1 MAKRYTP
8 GTVTLI
14 GALMKRALK
23 QLEKAIDHAAT
34 YQEWREASLEH
45 DRLSGAE
52 NWKEIDRSQH
62 YDYELIRN
70 RLAQIRQARE
80 RNDVNKLVFHLHEGL
95 HGNLGNISNPALY
108 NHARVGTKHLIE
120 RYLAEVTAALD
131 YLCDNEFEEFP
142 FKEKLDFFQTT
153 GQAFGQSCLMLS
165 GGAALGLFHIGVAKS
180 LWEQDLLPPVISG
193 SSAGSIIASV
203 VGTHDD
209 SELMTKLEPENIYL
223 EAFKV
228 VGWSGTMKGR
238 PVLDGNYLEACLE
251 ENILDLTFEEAYR
264 KTGREINITV
274 SPYDRHQHARL
285 LNWRTSPNVLIRKA
299 SLASCA
305 IPGIYPPVT
314 LWAKN
319 IEGEKVPY
327 IPSRK
332 WVDGSI
338 KDDLPIH
345 RLARLY
351 GVNHS
356 IVSQT
361 NPHVVPFLARKGGGR
376 MIPALGNLALRNI
389 TMNARF
395 VLNLAQRQVQ
405 SNDLGLILDKAES
418 ILKQKYFGDINIIPP
433 RQATN
438 ILRVLR
444 NPTVEDVRAFI
455 RTGERTTWPKLELVR
470 NTTMISRTF
479 RNCLKRLDRIETEKL
494 RHLRLIRKEG

>member
-1 MAKRYTP
+1 
-8 GTVTLI
+8 
-14 GALMKRALK
+14 MKRALK
-23 QLEKAIDHAAT
+23 QLQKAIDNAT
-34 YQEWREASLEH
+34 TYAEWREASLEH

-52 NWKEIDRSQH
+52 EWKEIDRSPH
-62 YDYELIRN
+62 FDYELIRN

-108 NHARVGTKHLIE
+108 QVARVGTKTLIE
-120 RYLAEVTAALD
+120 RYLREVCTALD
-131 YLCDNEFEEFP
+131 FLCDNEFSEFG

-180 LWEQDLLPPVISG
+180 LWEEGMLPPVISG

-209 SELMTKLEPENIYL
+209 EELRHKLEPENIYL

-228 VGWSGTMKGR
+228 VGWGGLMRGK
-238 PVLDGNYLEACLE
+238 PVLDGNFLEACLE
-251 ENILDLTFEEAYR
+251 ENIADLTFEEAYKR
-264 KTGREINITV
+264 TGREINITV
-274 SPYDRHQHARL
+274 SPYDRHQHSRL
-285 LNWRTSPNVLIRKA
+285 LNWKTSPNVLIRKA

-319 IEGEKVPY
+319 IDGEKVPY

-332 WVDGSI
+332 FVDGSI
-338 KDDLPIH
+338 KDDLPVH

-351 GVNHS
+351 GVNHA

-361 NPHVVPFLARKGGGR
+361 NPHVVPFLARKGNGR
-376 MIPALGNLALRNI
+376 MLPALGNLALRNF

-395 VLNLAQRQVQ
+395 VLNLAQRQVR
-405 SNDLGLILDKAES
+405 SNDVGLMLDKAES
-418 ILKQKYFGDINIIPP
+418 VLKQKYIGDINLIPE
-433 RQATN
+433 RRARN
-438 ILRVLR
+438 ILKVLR
-444 NPTVEDVRAFI
+444 NPSVDDVREFI
-455 RTGERTTWPKLELVR
+455 RSGERATWPRLEMIG
-470 NTTMISRTF
+470 NTTCISRTF
-479 RNCLKRLDRIETEKL
+479 RACLQRLDRIETEKL
-494 RHLRLIRKEG
+494 RHLRLVGEE

>member
-1 MAKRYTP
+1 
-8 GTVTLI
+8 
-14 GALMKRALK
+14 
-23 QLEKAIDHAAT
+23 
-34 YQEWREASLEH
+34 
-45 DRLSGAE
+45 
-52 NWKEIDRSQH
+52 
-62 YDYELIRN
+62 
-70 RLAQIRQARE
+70 
-80 RNDVNKLVFHLHEGL
+80 
-95 HGNLGNISNPALY
+95 
-108 NHARVGTKHLIE
+108 
-120 RYLAEVTAALD
+120 
-131 YLCDNEFEEFP
+131 
-142 FKEKLDFFQTT
+142 
-153 GQAFGQSCLMLS
+153 
-165 GGAALGLFHIGVAKS
+165 
-180 LWEQDLLPPVISG
+180 
-193 SSAGSIIASV
+193 
-203 VGTHDD
+203 
-209 SELMTKLEPENIYL
+209 
-223 EAFKV
+223 
-228 VGWSGTMKGR
+228 
-238 PVLDGNYLEACLE
+238 
-251 ENILDLTFEEAYR
+251 EEAYR

-319 IEGEKVPY
+319 IDGEKVPY

-351 GVNHS
+351 GVILS

-376 MIPALGNLALRNI
+376 MLPALGNLALRNF

-433 RQATN
+433 RQPAN

-444 NPTVEDVRAFI
+444 NPSVEDARDF
-455 RTGERTTWPKLELVR
+455 THSGEKTTCPKLVLIRDTAMV
-470 NTTMISRTF
+470 SRTF
-479 RNCLKRLDRIETEKL
+479 RSCLQRLDRIETENL
-494 RHLRLIRKEG
+494 RHLRLTRKEG

>member
-1 MAKRYTP
+1 
-8 GTVTLI
+8 
-14 GALMKRALK
+14 MKRALK
-23 QLEKAIDHAAT
+23 QLQKAIDNAT
-34 YQEWREASLEH
+34 TYAEWREASLEH

-52 NWKEIDRSQH
+52 EWKDIDRSPH

-108 NHARVGTKHLIE
+108 QVARVGTKTLIE
-120 RYLAEVTAALD
+120 RYLQEVCTALD
-131 YLCDNEFEEFP
+131 FLCDNEFSEFG

-180 LWEQDLLPPVISG
+180 LWEEGLLPPVISG

-209 SELMTKLEPENIYL
+209 EELRHKLEPENIYL

-228 VGWSGTMKGR
+228 VGWGGLMRGK
-238 PVLDGNYLEACLE
+238 PVLDGNFLEACLE
-251 ENILDLTFEEAYR
+251 ENIADLTFEEAYHR
-264 KTGREINITV
+264 TGREINITV
-274 SPYDRHQHARL
+274 SPYDRHQHSRL
-285 LNWRTSPNVLIRKA
+285 LNWKTSPNVL
-299 SLASCA
+299 

-332 WVDGSI
+332 FVDGSI

-351 GVNHS
+351 GVNHA

-361 NPHVVPFLARKGGGR
+361 NPHVVPFLARKGNGR
-376 MIPALGNLALRNI
+376 PLPALGNLALRNF

-395 VLNLAQRQVQ
+395 VLNLAQRQVR
-405 SNDLGLILDKAES
+405 SNDVGLILDKAES
-418 ILKQKYFGDINIIPP
+418 VLKQKYIGDINLIPE
-433 RQATN
+433 RKARN

-444 NPTVEDVRAFI
+444 NPSVDDVREFI
-455 RTGERTTWPKLELVR
+455 RSGERATWPRLEMIG
-470 NTTMISRTF
+470 NTTCISRTF
-479 RNCLKRLDRIETEKL
+479 RSCLQRLDRIETEKL
-494 RHLRLIRKEG
+494 RHLRLVGEE

>member
-1 MAKRYTP
+1 
-8 GTVTLI
+8 
-14 GALMKRALK
+14 MKRALR
-23 QLEKAIDHAAT
+23 QLEKAIDHAST
-34 YQEWREASLEH
+34 YEEWREASAEH
-45 DRLSGAE
+45 DRLSGAAQWQE
-52 NWKEIDRSQH
+52 LDRSPF

-80 RNDVNKLVFHLHEGL
+80 RSDVNKLVFHLHEGL
-95 HGNLGNISNPALY
+95 HGNLGNISNSALY
-108 NHARVGTKHLIE
+108 SHAKVGTKRLIE
-120 RYLAEVTAALD
+120 RYLAEVTTALN
-131 YLCDNEFEEFP
+131 YLCDNEFPGFT

-165 GGAALGLFHIGVAKS
+165 GGAALGLFHIGVSKA
-180 LWEQDLLPPVISG
+180 LWEQGLLPSVISG
-193 SSAGSIIASV
+193 SSAGSIIAAV

-209 SELMTKLEPENIYL
+209 SEIARKLQPENIYL

-228 VGWSGTMKGR
+228 VGWGGLLRGK

-264 KTGREINITV
+264 RTGREINITV

-319 IEGEKVPY
+319 IDGEKVPY

-376 MIPALGNLALRNI
+376 PVPAMGNLALRNI

-395 VLNLAQRQVQ
+395 VLNLAQRQVR

-418 ILKQKYFGDINIIPP
+418 ILKQKYFGDINLIPP
-433 RQATN
+433 RRARN
-438 ILRVLR
+438 LLKVLS
-444 NPTVEDVRAFI
+444 NPTVSDVSEFI
-455 RTGERTTWPKLELVR
+455 RTGEKSTWPKMEMIR
-470 NTTMISRTF
+470 NTTAISRTF
-479 RNCLKRLDRIETEKL
+479 HSCLQRLDRIETEKL
-494 RHLRLIRKEG
+494 RHLKLVSP

>member
-1 MAKRYTP
+1 
-8 GTVTLI
+8 
-14 GALMKRALK
+14 MKRALR
-23 QLEKAIDHAAT
+23 QLEKAIDHASS
-34 YQEWREASLEH
+34 YEEWREASTEH
-45 DRLSGAE
+45 DRLSGAAQWQE
-52 NWKEIDRSQH
+52 LDRSPF

-95 HGNLGNISNPALY
+95 HGNLGNISNAALY
-108 NHARVGTKHLIE
+108 SHAKVGTKRLIE
-120 RYLAEVTAALD
+120 RYLAEVTTALN
-131 YLCDNEFEEFP
+131 YLCDNEFPGFT

-165 GGAALGLFHIGVAKS
+165 GGAALGLFHIGVSKA
-180 LWEQDLLPPVISG
+180 LWEQGLLPSVISG

-209 SELMTKLEPENIYL
+209 SEIARKLQPENIYL

-228 VGWSGTMKGR
+228 VGWGGLLRGK

-264 KTGREINITV
+264 RTGREINITV

-319 IEGEKVPY
+319 IDGEKVPY

-376 MIPALGNLALRNI
+376 PVPAMGNLALRNI

-395 VLNLAQRQVQ
+395 VLNLAQRQVR
-405 SNDLGLILDKAES
+405 SNDFGLILDKAES
-418 ILKQKYFGDINIIPP
+418 ILKQKYFGDINLIPP
-433 RQATN
+433 RRARN
-438 ILRVLR
+438 LLKVLS
-444 NPTVEDVRAFI
+444 NPTVADVSEFI
-455 RTGERTTWPKLELVR
+455 STGEKSTWPKMEMIR
-470 NTTMISRTF
+470 NTTAISRTF
-479 RNCLKRLDRIETEKL
+479 HNCLQRLDRIETEKL
-494 RHLRLIRKEG
+494 RHLKLVSP

>member
-1 MAKRYTP
+1 
-8 GTVTLI
+8 
-14 GALMKRALK
+14 MKRALK
-23 QLEKAIDHAAT
+23 QLQKAIDNAT
-34 YQEWREASLEH
+34 TYAEWREASLEH

-52 NWKEIDRSQH
+52 EWKDIDRSPH

-108 NHARVGTKHLIE
+108 QVARVGTKTLIE
-120 RYLAEVTAALD
+120 RYLQEVCTALD
-131 YLCDNEFEEFP
+131 FLCDNEFSEFG

-180 LWEQDLLPPVISG
+180 LWEEGLLPPVISG

-209 SELMTKLEPENIYL
+209 EELRHKLEPENIYL

-228 VGWSGTMKGR
+228 VGWGGLMRGK
-238 PVLDGNYLEACLE
+238 PVLDGNFLEACLE
-251 ENILDLTFEEAYR
+251 ENIADLTFEEAYHR
-264 KTGREINITV
+264 TGREINITV
-274 SPYDRHQHARL
+274 SPYDRHQHSRL
-285 LNWRTSPNVLIRKA
+285 LNWKTSPNVLIRKA

-332 WVDGSI
+332 FVDGSI

-351 GVNHS
+351 GVNHA

-361 NPHVVPFLARKGGGR
+361 NPHVVPFLARKGNGR
-376 MIPALGNLALRNI
+376 PLPALGNLALRNF

-395 VLNLAQRQVQ
+395 VLNLAQRQVR
-405 SNDLGLILDKAES
+405 SNDVGLILDKAES
-418 ILKQKYFGDINIIPP
+418 VLKQKYIGDINLIPE
-433 RQATN
+433 RKARN

-444 NPTVEDVRAFI
+444 NPSVDDVREFI
-455 RTGERTTWPKLELVR
+455 RSGERATWPRLEMIG
-470 NTTMISRTF
+470 NTTCISRTF
-479 RNCLKRLDRIETEKL
+479 RSCLQRLDRIETEKL
-494 RHLRLIRKEG
+494 RHLRLVGEE